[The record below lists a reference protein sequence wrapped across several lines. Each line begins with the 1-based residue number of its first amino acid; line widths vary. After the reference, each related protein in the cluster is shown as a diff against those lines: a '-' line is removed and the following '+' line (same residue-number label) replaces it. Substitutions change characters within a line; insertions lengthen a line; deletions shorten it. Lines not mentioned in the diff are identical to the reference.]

1 MKVADIQLYVN
12 DITEDEIGYT
22 AVMDGFVGTG
32 DSPQEALSNLP
43 EVMATHVIK
52 RLHMMTSEE
61 IMLAHYFLCEDG
73 MTLRDFVDINKGGK
87 E

>member
-1 MKVADIQLYVN
+1 MKIADIQLYVN
-12 DITEDEIGYT
+12 DRDEHEIVYT
-22 AVMDGFVGTG
+22 AVMNGYVATG

-43 EVMATHVIK
+43 EVMTLHVLK

-61 IMLAHYFLCEDG
+61 MSLAHLFLCEDG
-73 MTLRDFVDINKGGK
+73 MTLSDFVEINGG